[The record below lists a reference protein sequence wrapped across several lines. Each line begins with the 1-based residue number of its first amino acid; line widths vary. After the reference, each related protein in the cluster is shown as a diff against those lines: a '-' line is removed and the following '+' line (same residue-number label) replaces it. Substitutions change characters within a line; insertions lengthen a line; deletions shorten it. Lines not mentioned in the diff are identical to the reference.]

1 MTDRRQQIQVG
12 ILFIASL
19 VILITGV
26 LWFKEFSIGKKTYEV
41 TVEFPSTSGLAKG
54 DPVEV
59 KGVPSGKVVDI
70 RFDKGKALAVL
81 QIASHVELHQGAF
94 AAIDNVSLMG
104 QKVVSVNP
112 GAVRL
117 AVLPP
122 GTLLHGFY
130 RGGIPE
136 LLSGVGTALTTFE
149 RLANRV
155 DSLLVAFDEDRQG
168 QLTRTLDNVERAT
181 GELADLLE
189 ANRTT
194 LTESIRS
201 MNLAMKDVH
210 EMVGGHGEQFG
221 STLEDASRAAS
232 RLDSTLTSLDRTV
245 NRVDA
250 LLTRVESGQ
259 GTLGKV
265 VRDDDLY
272 NQLVVTLR
280 DAKDLLQDVREHPKR
295 YFKFSVF

>member
-1 MTDRRQQIQVG
+1 MTDRRQQVQVG
-12 ILFIASL
+12 VLFIASL
-19 VILITGV
+19 ILLITGV
-26 LWFKEFSIGKKTYEV
+26 LWFKEFRIGRKTYEV
-41 TVEFPSTSGLAKG
+41 TANFPSTSGLAKG
-54 DPVEV
+54 DAVEV

-70 RFDKGKALAVL
+70 RFAEGKALVTL
-81 QIASHVELHQGAF
+81 QLASHVQLHQGAF

-112 GAVRL
+112 GAMSKP
-117 AVLPP
+117 VLPP
-122 GTLLHGFY
+122 DTILPGFY

-136 LLSGVGTALTTFE
+136 LLSGVGTALGTFE
-149 RLANRV
+149 RLADRV
-155 DSLLVAFDEDRQG
+155 DSLLASFDADRQG
-168 QLTRTLDNVERAT
+168 QVTRTLDNVERAS
-181 GELADLLE
+181 GELADLLA

-201 MNLAMKDVH
+201 MNLAMQDIH
-210 EMVGGHGEQFG
+210 EMVGGRSEEFH
-221 STLEDASRAAS
+221 STLDNASRAAS

-245 NRVDA
+245 TRMDS
-250 LLTRVESGQ
+250 LLARVEAGQ

-265 VRDDDLY
+265 VQDEDLY
-272 NQLVVTLR
+272 DQLVVTLK